1 MKIIHKGFTFRLLPD
16 KKTENLFRQFA
27 GCCRLIWN
35 LALEKEKTALDKG
48 TKFLGYHALCDQLMV
63 WKGKKESEEEA
74 KVFPFLADV
83 HSQIL
88 QQRLK
93 DLDQAVK
100 RFRESETVGFPK
112 FKRRGRD
119 DSFRYPQGF
128 KLDEGNSCIYLPK
141 IGWVRYK
148 KSRDIQGTPKNVTVS
163 LEADHWYVSIIAEI
177 EIPDPVHPSQEAVG
191 LDAGVVRLLTL
202 SDGSF
207 IVPIDA
213 LRKYEEKI

>member
-1 MKIIHKGFTFRLLPD
+1 
-16 KKTENLFRQFA
+16 
-27 GCCRLIWN
+27 
-35 LALEKEKTALDKG
+35 
-48 TKFLGYHALCDQLMV
+48 MV

-163 LEADHWYVSIIAEI
+163 LEAGHWYVSI
-177 EIPDPVHPSQEAVG
+177 
-191 LDAGVVRLLTL
+191 T
-202 SDGSF
+202 
-207 IVPIDA
+207 
-213 LRKYEEKI
+213 